1 MQNAIFEN
9 KVSYDVREVE
19 FYIIIINNKFLSLPM
34 PFRNI

>member
-9 KVSYDVREVE
+9 KVSYVREVE